1 MSAPR
6 QPARPSRPTAR
17 RRPGT
22 PGRGFVVVTYDI
34 SDDKRRTK
42 VAEILLGFGARIQ
55 GSVYELWLD
64 ERQLERMWAKVEA
77 TVVQGD
83 LVRCYLLCAA
93 CRPRTRSYGQ
103 TAPEID
109 EVFIV

>member
-1 MSAPR
+1 MSGPGR
-6 QPARPSRPTAR
+6 GHRLNRPTAR

-22 PGRGFVVVTYDI
+22 AGRSFVVVTYDI

-64 ERQLERMWAKVEA
+64 ERQTERMWAKVEA
-77 TVVQGD
+77 AVVPGD

-103 TAPEID
+103 TTPEIN